1 MPCWRTV
8 SKVPMTDKTLQGPRS
23 SNSPMIIKSEDYFS
37 REVAIPSIGR
47 EGLQKLQSLSV
58 AIVGVGGVGS
68 SAAYFLA
75 KSGIGHLKLIDQDIV
90 ESTNLARLHSATS
103 EDLFHPKVEVLADRL
118 SEPGKWCE
126 IEPIIETLTD
136 RNADG
141 LLRDVDLIFDGLDNF
156 RTRYIL
162 NKYVRTGI
170 PYLFTSAVADQ
181 AHLALLNPPRTACLE
196 CVMPHVSDRLE
207 DSCETLGVS
216 PSIIGLAGALGTGV
230 ALRFLLSHDSDWAD
244 HLVTVDMMGPE
255 FLVTKLS
262 KRQNCEGCGSSHD
275 STSEPARAVTLLCGE
290 HTANVLPPENMT
302 LELEKVGSRIS
313 AEKVLLCTASVLVY
327 RHGAFTVSLFR
338 NGRFLIEGV
347 ENENQASSTAKEVA
361 QYLGM
366 RTPLNA

>member
-1 MPCWRTV
+1 
-8 SKVPMTDKTLQGPRS
+8 
-23 SNSPMIIKSEDYFS
+23 MIIKSEDYFS
-37 REVAIPSIGR
+37 RQVAIPSIGR
-47 EGLQKLQSLSV
+47 EGLHKLQSLSV

-68 SAAYFLA
+68 SAAYYLA
-75 KSGIGHLKLIDQDIV
+75 KSGVGRLKLIDQDIV
-90 ESTNLARLHSATS
+90 ESTNLARLHSTTS

-162 NKYVRTGI
+162 NKYAVRSGT

-196 CVMPHVSDRLE
+196 CVMPHVADRFE

-230 ALRFLLSHDSDWAD
+230 ALRFLLAHDSGWDD
-244 HLVTVDMMGPE
+244 HLVTVDMTGPE
-255 FLVTKLS
+255 FLVAKLS
-262 KRQNCEGCGSSHD
+262 KRQNCKGCGSNHD

-302 LELEKVGSRIS
+302 LELKKVGSRIP
-313 AEKVLLCTASVLVY
+313 AEKVLLSTASVLVY

-338 NGRFLIEGV
+338 NGRLLIEGV
-347 ENENQASSTAKEVA
+347 ENENQASSTAIEIA
-361 QYLGM
+361 QYLGV